1 VTTSPSGS
9 VPLAA
14 DSLVSAIAPR
24 TAWLCAETALFMRDY
39 VLSLASHDLRSPLNA
54 IHSWA
59 YVLERKIDAGDA
71 TGQRAL
77 GGIRTGV
84 DQQVKLLESV
94 VDRTRAATRALTL
107 TAAPFVPRALID
119 ETVAEAKEPLA
130 SVRNVALAIES
141 PLAGETLNGDRLRLG
156 QALWLM
162 LTFAIEASASGA
174 SVTLSSAF
182 DASVWRTT
190 VGFVVQP
197 AMLDD
202 PSQPHLLEPFARSQ
216 AREPR
221 EGGRVA
227 WVLALCK
234 RVAEA
239 HNGGF
244 EQSDLQE
251 GQPATLTL
259 TVPLA
264 GG

>member
-1 VTTSPSGS
+1 MTTIPSDS
-9 VPLAA
+9 VPHAA
-14 DSLVSAIAPR
+14 DSLVPAISPR

-77 GGIRTGV
+77 AGIRTGI
-84 DQQVKLLESV
+84 DQQVKMLESV
-94 VDRTRAATRALTL
+94 VDRTRAATRAL
-107 TAAPFVPRALID
+107 AVSVAPFAPRALID

-130 SVRNVALAIES
+130 SLRNVALAVES
-141 PLAGETLNGDRLRLG
+141 SLAGETVNGDRTRLG

-174 SVTLSSAF
+174 SVTLASAF
-182 DASVWRTT
+182 DASMWRST
-190 VGFVVQP
+190 VTFTVQSATP
-197 AMLDD
+197 DD
-202 PSQPHLLEPFARSQ
+202 ASQPHLLEPFARAQ

-239 HNGGF
+239 HNGTF
-244 EQSDLQE
+244 EQTDIKDD
-251 GQPATLTL
+251 QPATLTL
-259 TVPLA
+259 SVPLA